1 MEDKVLTTI
10 RKQIKKDARTLSI
23 DNFYLVKV
31 TDAIRAEIEGH
42 ASEIRNL
49 SLSGCKLNSL
59 HNFPSLPNL
68 RRLDLNDNNLKDED
82 LDTLKDLSNL
92 KYLSLAGNKIKTID
106 AIKKISGNK
115 QLKMIDMFGCPL
127 SKSADYRDQL
137 FNLFPKLQFVDLM
150 NAEGEEV
157 SYVASDDTMS
167 EDDEDENDDFIDD
180 DGAQKE
186 LANHQEE
193 DEVSESN
200 QEAIEEDEE
209 EGESGDDEADE
220 SEVEESN
227 NDNQQ
232 VQQSNSKGSE
242 DDRKKQPEIGL
253 MDSLGDQ
260 DDVNGHHN
268 GKAFKKV
275 RTSD

>member
-127 SKSADYRDQL
+127 SKSVCALIVCGKPEETTTAPLSKQHVCA
-137 FNLFPKLQFVDLM
+137 PK
-150 NAEGEEV
+150 
-157 SYVASDDTMS
+157 
-167 EDDEDENDDFIDD
+167 
-180 DGAQKE
+180 
-186 LANHQEE
+186 
-193 DEVSESN
+193 
-200 QEAIEEDEE
+200 
-209 EGESGDDEADE
+209 
-220 SEVEESN
+220 
-227 NDNQQ
+227 
-232 VQQSNSKGSE
+232 
-242 DDRKKQPEIGL
+242 RRRQPI
-253 MDSLGDQ
+253 
-260 DDVNGHHN
+260 
-268 GKAFKKV
+268 
-275 RTSD
+275 T